1 MPAVKL
7 PEKQLTELR
16 AFITLLKSQPSILH
30 QPDLLFFKEYVESL
44 GGVVPQPEKTEQSKT
59 SASQECPRSTPKPA
73 EDEEPEIVE
82 SDIELD
88 QSGVVGKTYQIVSVN

>member
-1 MPAVKL
+1 MPDVKL

-16 AFITLLKSQPSILH
+16 AFVTLLKSQPSILH
-30 QPDLLFFKEYVESL
+30 QPDLLFLKEFIESL
-44 GGVVPQPEKTEQSKT
+44 GGVVPSPETKEAPKSSCPFE
-59 SASQECPRSTPKPA
+59 SAKSAPKP

-88 QSGVVGKTYQIVSVN
+88 QSGVVGKSFDYHTQA